1 MINQLFVMIKKK
13 QKLKIPLKKSELK
26 KKSYWNLFFFF
37 KPFIIF
43 LIFNIII
50 HHNIIQS
57 FIRFSNLF
65 IIFDYHTNNNSISSN
80 EKYIKFSFTSL
91 KRYLIRYNLNMY
103 LHILYKFITYYIL
116 HITYIYI
123 NSQFNNKQQIYP
135 SNR

>member
-13 QKLKIPLKKSELK
+13 KKDSIEKKWVKRKIILKFL
-26 KKSYWNLFFFF
+26 FFF

-43 LIFNIII
+43 PIFNIII